1 MLSDLEGKAQARQAL
16 TRSELERVIACPD
29 LVSVGMLGE
38 AARGAHHND
47 VVTYVQVLQV
57 DADMP
62 AEHGDAAEIRLL
74 GRPTSWDHAEARV
87 RQAAASAG
95 SIAVTGFTADDLLA
109 LAGGDHMA
117 LAEGAARLAGAG
129 LAAVASLRIDCLDD
143 AAEVVRALRHGGLA
157 VSRAGIREAAG
168 VDTRLSLLE
177 RIAALQD
184 EVGDIRAVSPLPEID
199 QADTPSTGYDDVRTV
214 TVARLLCTSIP
225 SVQVDWAMYGP
236 KLAQVAIA
244 YGADDL
250 DNVSAIDTLALGH
263 RRSPKLDIE
272 RQIRAAFVTPAARD
286 GRFQRLT

>member
-1 MLSDLEGKAQARQAL
+1 
-16 TRSELERVIACPD
+16 
-29 LVSVGMLGE
+29 
-38 AARGAHHND
+38 
-47 VVTYVQVLQV
+47 
-57 DADMP
+57 
-62 AEHGDAAEIRLL
+62 
-74 GRPTSWDHAEARV
+74 
-87 RQAAASAG
+87 
-95 SIAVTGFTADDLLA
+95 
-109 LAGGDHMA
+109 
-117 LAEGAARLAGAG
+117 
-129 LAAVASLRIDCLDD
+129 
-143 AAEVVRALRHGGLA
+143 LRHGGLA

-168 VDTRLSLLE
+168 VDTRLSLLD

-214 TVARLLCTSIP
+214 TVARLLCASIP
-225 SVQVDWAMYGP
+225 SVQVDWTMYGP